1 MEDHLYSE
9 FEDYGVCAIIVR
21 GVPCHKCSMCG
32 EIAYDLKVGVRVEEI
47 MEAIKESLSKE
58 IAVIQYSPT
67 EIEVVKYTDKAA

>member
-1 MEDHLYSE
+1 
-9 FEDYGVCAIIVR
+9 
-21 GVPCHKCSMCG
+21 MCG